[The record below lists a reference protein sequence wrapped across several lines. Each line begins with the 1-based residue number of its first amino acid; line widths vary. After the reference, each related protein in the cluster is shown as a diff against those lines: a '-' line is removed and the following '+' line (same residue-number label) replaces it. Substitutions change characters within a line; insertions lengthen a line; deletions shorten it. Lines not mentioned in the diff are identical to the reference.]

1 MGAGSA
7 RTVVLDAG
15 PLIAFE
21 RGDGRMRAL
30 VREAAESDT
39 AALVVPAGVLAQVWR
54 DGARQARLAALVSSS
69 AVRVDAMD
77 EVTAKAS
84 GALCGLSG
92 TADVIDASVVIAARL
107 HDAVV
112 VTGDVDDLRRI
123 ASGVDVVG
131 MDAPG

>member
-1 MGAGSA
+1 MGAHSP

-30 VREAAESDT
+30 VRAAIESDT
-39 AALVVPAGVLAQVWR
+39 AGLVVPAGVLAQVWR
-54 DGARQARLAALVSSS
+54 DGARQARLAALLGSP

-77 EVTAKAS
+77 EATAKAS
-84 GALCGLSG
+84 GALCGRSR

-112 VTGDVDDLRRI
+112 VTDDVDDFRRI
-123 ASGVDVVG
+123 AGSVDVIG
-131 MDAPG
+131 LEASR